1 MRIEYFLDEFIDILK
16 KRDYSRLGFHKLDN
30 GYPYAYCF
38 LYTTGTSADEDEAF
52 ANGTPDSF
60 EVHVYAPDNTISDET
75 ADRMIH
81 VLEHLDECIQKAYVW
96 LSKQDLHDDWLTQ
109 PEYSPQDLAQLFI
122 MWELHFG
129 VSDSKKPLGGSF
141 SLSFDLPDSW
151 YYPWHYDVWFH
162 YDDLQPYKSEKDLW

>member
-1 MRIEYFLDEFIDILK
+1 
-16 KRDYSRLGFHKLDN
+16 
-30 GYPYAYCF
+30 
-38 LYTTGTSADEDEAF
+38 
-52 ANGTPDSF
+52 
-60 EVHVYAPDNTISDET
+60 YAPDNTISDET

-109 PEYSPQDLAQLFI
+109 PEYSPQELAQLFI

-141 SLSFDLPDSW
+141 LLSFDLPDSW

-162 YDDLQPYKSEKDLW
+162 YDDLQPYKSEKMLW